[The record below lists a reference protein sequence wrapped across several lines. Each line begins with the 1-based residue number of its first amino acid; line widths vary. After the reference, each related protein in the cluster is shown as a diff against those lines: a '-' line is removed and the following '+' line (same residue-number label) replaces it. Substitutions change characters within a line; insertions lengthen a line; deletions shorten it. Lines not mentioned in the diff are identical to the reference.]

1 MDGGDIGNSLALRN
15 PAHSAFRIVENT
27 VRNSEFFPTSSPVG
41 VLLLGC
47 GSGDGQG
54 RLEVPPRHGAQP
66 GEVVDDSG
74 VVLVVLVDPFAVR
87 RRDRRWRRS
96 GQKRHTALPVRR
108 LHF

>member
-1 MDGGDIGNSLALRN
+1 MDGGDIGISLALRN

-27 VRNSEFFPTSSPVG
+27 VRNSKFFPTSNPMGDLV
-41 VLLLGC
+41 LGC

-74 VVLVVLVDPFAVR
+74 TVLVVLVDSFTVR
-87 RRDRRWRRS
+87 RRDRRRS
-96 GQKRHTALPVRR
+96 GQKRHTAIPVRR